1 MTTRPHTLAAAALLL
16 ALTATGAAT
25 ALADHHQTPMTAD
38 DLLRT
43 RLVPQARI
51 SPDGALTAY
60 VLSVPRD
67 PFAEDDGGAW
77 SELHVIGPD
86 DRHRPFITGDV
97 SVRRIDFTPDGRG
110 IAFLARRGDDE
121 QTSLYVI
128 PVDGGEARR
137 VLTHESGVG
146 EYAFSPDG
154 KQVAFLARDARD
166 KQRDKLAKKG
176 FKAEAYEENPRY
188 VRVHVADLDDDGTA
202 GEPRTLDLD
211 GSASLLSWSPD
222 GAHLA
227 VALAPTPS
235 VDDGLMKRLVHTVRA
250 DDGAVVGRVETG
262 GKLGAVVWSP
272 DGERL
277 ALLAGA
283 DRHDPANGRLMVA
296 DATGGRP
303 RDLRPGWEGDAEAV
317 AWLDDDTLLYVAH
330 QGLTTMLVRQDL
342 DGATTVEVPAGG
354 PALRSLDVAADGKR
368 AVLTADTAASP
379 REAYAWRRGQDRV
392 TRLTDSNPWLAER
405 RLARQEAVTYQA
417 RDGLTIEGLLI
428 HPLDGAPEGGAPLVV
443 MAHGG
448 PEAHYSHGW
457 ITRYVSPGQIL
468 AGRGFAVFYPN
479 YRGSTGRGVVFSKA
493 GQGDYA
499 GAEFDD
505 LIDGIAHLARAGLV
519 DRDRVGITGGSYG
532 GYASAWAATALSEHF
547 KASVM
552 FVGVSE
558 LVSKFGT
565 TDIPNEMNLVH
576 ARHWP
581 WENWPLYDERS
592 PVRHATK
599 HRTPLLILHGKED
612 PRVHPSQSLT
622 MYRFLKTL
630 DQAPVRL
637 VWYPGEGHGNR
648 KAAARLDYALRLV
661 RWMEHYVTGPG
672 GDMPAFDLDEV
683 TARLEGGDKAP

>member
-1 MTTRPHTLAAAALLL
+1 MTIRPLSLAALALLL
-16 ALTATGAAT
+16 AMATT

-43 RLVPQARI
+43 RLVTEARI
-51 SPDGALTAY
+51 SPDGAVTAY

-67 PFAEDDGGAW
+67 PFAEEDGGAW
-77 SELHVIGPD
+77 SELHVIGPED
-86 DRHRPFITGDV
+86 GRHRPFITGDV

-110 IAFLARRGDDE
+110 IAFLSKRGGDK

-137 VLTHESGVG
+137 VLTHESGVR

-154 KQVAFLARDARD
+154 RQVAFLAQEPKD

-176 FKAEAYEENPRY
+176 FKAEAYEENLRF
-188 VRVHVADLDDDGTA
+188 VRVHVADLGDDGAA
-202 GEPRTLDLD
+202 GEPRTLDLE

-222 GAHLA
+222 GKRLA

-235 VDDGLMKRLVHTVRA
+235 VDDGLMKRIVHTVDPA
-250 DDGAVVGRVETG
+250 SGEVVGRVATD
-262 GKLGAVVWSP
+262 GKLGAVAWSP
-272 DGERL
+272 DGKRL

-296 DATGGRP
+296 PADGGRP

-330 QGLTTMLVRQDL
+330 EGLTTMLVRQDL
-342 DGATTVEVPAGG
+342 DGDTRVEAPTGG
-354 PALRSLDVAADGKR
+354 PALRSLDLSADGER
-368 AVLTADTAASP
+368 AVLTADTAANP

-405 RLARQEAVTYQA
+405 RLARQETVTYTA
-417 RDGLTIEGLLI
+417 RDGLTVEGLLI
-428 HPLDGAPEGGAPLVV
+428 HPVDGAPEGGAPLVV
-443 MAHGG
+443 MVHGG
-448 PEAHYSHGW
+448 PEAHYSDGW
-457 ITRYVSPGQIL
+457 LTRYVSPGQIL

-479 YRGSTGRGVVFSKA
+479 YRGSTGRGVAYSMA

-499 GAEFDD
+499 GGEFND
-505 LIDGIAHLARAGLV
+505 LVDGVAHLAEAGLA
-519 DRDRVGITGGSYG
+519 DKGRVGVTGGSYG
-532 GYASAWAATALSEHF
+532 GFAAAWCATALSEHF

-552 FVGVSE
+552 FVGVSDQ
-558 LVSKFGT
+558 VSKFGT
-565 TDIPNEMNLVH
+565 TDIPNEMYLVH
-576 ARHWP
+576 ARSWP
-581 WENWPLYDERS
+581 WEKWDFYRERS
-592 PVRHATK
+592 PIYHAEK

-622 MYRFLKTL
+622 MYRYLKTL

-672 GDMPAFDLDEV
+672 GDMPAADLDEV
-683 TARLEGGDKAP
+683 TGRLEGGDKAP